1 MSEVTA
7 TDANRYFSKL
17 LQRVENGE
25 HITITKDGKPVAV
38 LIPPGPNEEQRA
50 AARERMLELMRK
62 GGLDFEYSS
71 PLDRDEL
78 RRRK

>member
-17 LQRVENGE
+17 LQRAENGE

-38 LIPPGPNEEQRA
+38 LMPSGPSEAKRA

-62 GGLDFEYSS
+62 GLDFEYEG

-78 RRRK
+78 YQRK